1 MKKFFALFII
11 VLMVGVIGAGCKT
24 TDTTAETTAA
34 ETTVAETTAAETTV
48 AETTAAETTVVETT
62 AAETTAAEETE
73 AAWNITIAGIG
84 DKDISFTDVDAA
96 KMSTVEITA
105 TKKDVDQKWTGIL
118 LKEVLDFYGA
128 KDYSKVKVE
137 ASDGYSVEL
146 DVAAVEDAGTIV
158 GFTVDGEA
166 LDKEDGPATLVVK
179 SQSTKSWIKA
189 VSKITVIK

>member
-1 MKKFFALFII
+1 MKKFFALLMIL
-11 VLMVGVIGAGCKT
+11 LMVGVSFIGCKST
-24 TDTTAETTAA
+24 ETTAEKTAA
-34 ETTVAETTAAETTV
+34 ATVAETTAAE
-48 AETTAAETTVVETT
+48 
-62 AAETTAAEETE
+62 E
-73 AAWNITIAGIG
+73 AAAVWNITISGIG

-105 TKKDVDQKWTGIL
+105 TKKDVDQKWTGIA

-146 DVAAVEDAGTIV
+146 DMAAVEDTGTIV
-158 GFTVDGEA
+158 GFTVDGEV
-166 LDKEDGPATLVVK
+166 LDEEDGPATLVVK